1 MTKNKFIYIYLIS
14 SLFIFANCSNNDS
27 TSSDNEET
35 IKIAHIDPQTGPFA
49 LQGASGTSHMR
60 YIVEQ
65 INADGGVLG
74 GRKLEIVAL
83 DNKTNPQESLVNLEQ
98 AIGEGIQYV
107 TQGNG
112 SAVGRALTEAIKKH
126 NARNIG
132 NEVVFLNNAAVD
144 PALTNEICQ
153 FWHFRFD
160 AHVGMKANALTSAI
174 ANEPSIKK
182 LYLINQDYSY
192 GHAVAREAEN
202 FIKVKRPDI
211 EIVGNEFHPFGR
223 VKDFA
228 PYVAKIRDSKADAVL
243 SGNWGND
250 LSLLIKS
257 AAESGLQ
264 SLMYTNY
271 GNLVGTPRTL
281 GASGVNRVRV
291 ASSFHQNIDGYPL
304 EDLNVGYKKQS
315 GEDWVH
321 NPYKYVIEMWAM
333 AINKAGSANPKAV
346 ALALENLSYDGGVG
360 KVTMRKED
368 HQLMLPLYVSS
379 FSELGGQVKYDSE
392 NTGFGW
398 KTNFVLSAE
407 ETELPHTCEMDNRP

>member
-1 MTKNKFIYIYLIS
+1 M
-14 SLFIFANCSNNDS
+14 
-27 TSSDNEET
+27 
-35 IKIAHIDPQTGPFA
+35 
-49 LQGASGTSHMR
+49 
-60 YIVEQ
+60 
-65 INADGGVLG
+65 
-74 GRKLEIVAL
+74 
-83 DNKTNPQESLVNLEQ
+83 
-98 AIGEGIQYV
+98 
-107 TQGNG
+107 
-112 SAVGRALTEAIKKH
+112 
-126 NARNIG
+126 
-132 NEVVFLNNAAVD
+132 
-144 PALTNEICQ
+144 
-153 FWHFRFD
+153 
-160 AHVGMKANALTSAI
+160 
-174 ANEPSIKK
+174 
-182 LYLINQDYSY
+182 
-192 GHAVAREAEN
+192 
-202 FIKVKRPDI
+202 
-211 EIVGNEFHPFGR
+211 
-223 VKDFA
+223 KDFA
-228 PYVAKIRDSKADAVL
+228 PYVAKIKDSNADAVL

-257 AAESGLQ
+257 VAESGLQ

-333 AINKAGSANPKAV
+333 AMNKVGSTNPKAV

-407 ETELPHTCEMDNRP
+407 ETALPHNCEMDNRPN